1 MAKEL
6 HYKDF
11 MRSLE
16 LSDPPESCT
25 PCLKALW
32 YDKNED
38 WVKAHQIAQ
47 KINTKDGSWI
57 HAYLHRKEGDRSNAA
72 YWYSR
77 AGRTVPQISLS
88 EEWESMIGYF
98 LK

>member
-1 MAKEL
+1 MDKEQE
-6 HYKDF
+6 YKDF

-16 LSDPPESCT
+16 QADPPESIT

-47 KINTKDGSWI
+47 GINTKDGSWI

-77 AGRTVPQISLS
+77 AGRTIPQISVS
-88 EEWESMIGYF
+88 EEWKSMKGYF